1 MNIIKAIQLAL
12 QYYQNGN
19 LEHAEHAC
27 RNILKKQPKNP
38 DVLHLLGLIYY
49 QGRNYNSAISCLK
62 KSLKNNPLNAEAYYN
77 LGRTSQQIGEIDDA
91 IHSFQK
97 ALEYNPY
104 FVDAYLNL
112 GNLFQDK
119 KELENAIISYQKV
132 IQINPNFAGAYY
144 NLGVVL
150 QEKDLLEEAVSAY
163 QKAVQ
168 LNPQY
173 ADAYHDLGYVFQ
185 MKGQFD
191 KAIECYQK
199 VLDLNPE
206 MLDAHNNLGRAYQ
219 GQKKINEAIVSYRRA
234 IDMNPDFAEAHC
246 NLSMA
251 LLLTG
256 NFRQGWPEYEWRWK
270 LGDRSR
276 YDFYQPRWTGF
287 DIMGRTLFLY
297 AEQGLGDTLQFIRYA
312 SLASDR
318 GARVI
323 VECQKEL
330 KSLIEQVKGIE
341 QVITREDPI
350 PEFDFHCPLLSL
362 PMVFD
367 TGLENI
373 PSDIPYITTDQVI
386 IEKWHEKFRDRDS
399 RLKMGLVWSGNPK
412 YKADRTRSFELLT
425 FSPLANLKDITFYSL
440 QKGEASK
447 QTKNLPDGMDLVDFM
462 DEVTDFADTTG
473 LIMNLDLIIS
483 VDTSVA
489 HLAGAMGKTVWT
501 LLPFAP
507 DWRWM
512 LDREDSPWY
521 PTMRLYR
528 QPSFG
533 DWNPLMDRLV
543 KDLRKYELHRDE

>member
-1 MNIIKAIQLAL
+1 MNIMKAIQSAL
-12 QYYQNGN
+12 RYYQNSD
-19 LEHAEHAC
+19 LEQAGRVC
-27 RNILKKQPKNP
+27 RDILKKQPKNS

-49 QGRNYNSAISCLK
+49 QERNYSAAISCFK
-62 KSLKNNPLNAEAYYN
+62 KSLKINPLNAEVHYN

-91 IHSFQK
+91 ICYFQK

-112 GNLFQDK
+112 GNIFQDQK
-119 KELENAIISYQKV
+119 DIENAIISYQKV
-132 IQINPNFAGAYY
+132 IQINPKFAGAYY

-150 QEKDLLEEAVSAY
+150 QEKELLNEAVSAY
-163 QKAVQ
+163 QKAIK

-191 KAIECYQK
+191 QAIECYQK
-199 VLDLNPE
+199 ALDLNPD
-206 MLDAHNNLGRAYQ
+206 MFDAHNNLGRAYQ
-219 GQKKINEAIVSYRRA
+219 GQKKINEAIVSYRKA

-270 LGDRSR
+270 LGDGSR
-276 YDFYQPRWTGF
+276 DDFHQPRWTGF
-287 DIMGRTLFLY
+287 DITGRTLFLY
-297 AEQGLGDTLQFIRYA
+297 AEQGFGDTIQFIRYA
-312 SLASDR
+312 SLAAGR

-323 VECQKEL
+323 VKCQKEL

-350 PEFDFHCPLLSL
+350 PVFDFHCPLLSL
-362 PMVFD
+362 PLIFD
-367 TGLENI
+367 TVLESI
-373 PSDIPYITTDQVI
+373 PSDIPYIIADQAI
-386 IEKWHEKFRDRDS
+386 IEKWHEKLRNRDS
-399 RLKMGLVWSGNPK
+399 RLKVGLVWSGNPK
-412 YKADRTRSFELLT
+412 YKADRIRSLDLMT
-425 FSPLANLKDITFYSL
+425 FLPLAGLRDTTFYSL
-440 QKGEASK
+440 QKGKASE
-447 QTKNLPDGMDLVDFM
+447 QTKNPPDGIDLVDFM
-462 DEVTDFADTTG
+462 DEVTDFAGTAG

-489 HLAGAMGKTVWT
+489 HLAGGLGKPVWT
-501 LLPFAP
+501 LLPFSP

-528 QPSFG
+528 QPSPG
-533 DWNPLMDRLV
+533 DWNPIMDRLV
-543 KDLRKYELHRDE
+543 KDLCRYELQRND